1 MTDDYSEAREHEY
14 AVIRRRD
21 LLDCLEKHTMP
32 RRESDVLDGFLRRLR
47 STEDDVQSW
56 KSTEPKEW
64 LWNAW
69 KGFYMELQRQPSLK
83 GWWGYVPN
91 QRGGFL
97 SFRPEFETTVGGVK
111 LYIHIENAKK
121 LCFRIEIVSNNVNRK
136 TLRSLV

>member
-83 GWWGYVPN
+83 GWWGYAPN
-91 QRGGFL
+91 QRGDFL